1 MFREVVE
8 GAVEGDA
15 MILIYFPLPP
25 PPLFLIFPFFGHP
38 IFQEKFSERERQ

>member
-15 MILIYFPLPP
+15 MILIYLPP
-25 PPLFLIFPFFGHP
+25 LPLFLIFPFFGHP

>member
-15 MILIYFPLPP
+15 MILIYLPLP